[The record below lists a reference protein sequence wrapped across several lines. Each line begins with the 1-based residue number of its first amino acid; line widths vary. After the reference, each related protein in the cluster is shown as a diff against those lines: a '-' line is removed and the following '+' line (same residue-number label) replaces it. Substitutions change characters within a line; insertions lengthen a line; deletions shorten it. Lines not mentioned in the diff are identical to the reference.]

1 MTAAELAARRDATQQ
16 SFYRAFTGRDV
27 ADGIFASVVPAAP
40 NRSLFNAVTYT
51 GSAPQLPL
59 DELGVLYAEAGVRA
73 WTVWVHPEDTAL
85 AEALAASGHALD
97 ATPEAMG
104 AVLADLDLDGP
115 DVGGPASWDD
125 LVATNAA
132 AYGVAAEELRAMELG
147 APVTQAYSAEGG
159 AVVLAIHD
167 RDGDAGVV
175 FVAARPEAR
184 GRGIV
189 GALMRQSLR
198 DAVGRGCTTTTLE
211 ATKLGLPV
219 YERLGYRSL
228 GTLEM
233 WEKRTPA

>member
-1 MTAAELAARRDATQQ
+1 MTAAELAARRAATQQ
-16 SFYRAFTGRDV
+16 SFYRAFGGVDLAPGV
-27 ADGIFASVVPAAP
+27 FASVVPAAP
-40 NRSLFNAVTYT
+40 ARSLFNAVTYT
-51 GSAPQLPL
+51 DSAPSLADAPA
-59 DELGVLYAEAGVRA
+59 LYAEAGIRA
-73 WTVWVHPEDTAL
+73 WTVWVHPEDGGL
-85 AEALAASGHALD
+85 AESLAAGGHALD

-104 AVLADLDLDGP
+104 AVLAELELDGP
-115 DVGGPASWDD
+115 DIGVPASWGD
-125 LVATNAA
+125 VVETNAA
-132 AYGVAAEELRAMELG
+132 AYGVAADELRAMELA
-147 APVTQAYSAEGG
+147 APVTHAYSAEDG

-167 RDGDAGVV
+167 HDGDAGVT

-189 GALMRQSLR
+189 AALMRQSLR
-198 DAVGRGCTTTTLE
+198 DAMGRGCLTTTLE